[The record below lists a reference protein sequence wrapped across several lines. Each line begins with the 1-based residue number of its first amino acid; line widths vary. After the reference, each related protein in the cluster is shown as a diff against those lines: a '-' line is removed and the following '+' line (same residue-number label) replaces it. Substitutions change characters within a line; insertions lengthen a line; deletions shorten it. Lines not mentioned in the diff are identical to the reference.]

1 MSSKGLDIG
10 GIVGLFLGVFVLFTL
25 VDALYGTVNTAV
37 TNLNKTMA
45 DGGYG
50 TSGTMVIYGWKIL
63 QYVVGLGALIVGAK
77 VLIDKAKGI

>member
-1 MSSKGLDIG
+1 MGSKLDIG
-10 GIVGLFLGVFVLFTL
+10 GIVSLFLGVFVLFTL

-37 TNLNKTMA
+37 VNLNTTMT
-45 DGGYG
+45 DGGYA

-77 VLIDKAKGI
+77 VLIDKSKGL